1 MRGRFGKFQE
11 YVPRWSGSY
20 GSPPC
25 LLPGNLV
32 SSTDETLLARLNVR
46 VYPLISEKSSQRR

>member
-1 MRGRFGKFQE
+1 MRRRFGMFQE
-11 YVPRWSGSY
+11 YVPRWRGSH

-32 SSTDETLLARLNVR
+32 RRTDEGFNVR
-46 VYPLISEKSSQRR
+46 VYPLMSEKISQRR

>member
-1 MRGRFGKFQE
+1 MRGRFGMFQE

-46 VYPLISEKSSQRR
+46 VYPLISEKISQRR

>member
-1 MRGRFGKFQE
+1 MRRRFGMFQE
-11 YVPRWSGSY
+11 YVPRWRGSH

-32 SSTDETLLARLNVR
+32 THDVAWVVEDRGVSLDAGEGG
-46 VYPLISEKSSQRR
+46 EFE

>member
-1 MRGRFGKFQE
+1 MRGRFGVFLE
-11 YVPRWSGSY
+11 YVPRCGGSH

-32 SSTDETLLARLNVR
+32 SSTDEKLARLNVR
-46 VYPLISEKSSQRR
+46 VYPLISEKSFQRR